1 MQHEKLSK
9 TQDEKC
15 RKCKMTRLQIALHHP
30 VPLRWGLLAILL
42 FAAFTVI
49 TQLQFNRINE
59 EQIYRARV
67 DNYLNEIRIYDA
79 AVQGRELCLRD
90 IRLKRVIENISG
102 VTNVDLGTLVCP
114 KIPPVV
120 PTPPER

>member
-1 MQHEKLSK
+1 MQQEKLSK
-9 TQDEKC
+9 TQSENC
-15 RKCKMTRLQIALHHP
+15 RICKRARIRVTLHHP
-30 VPLRWGLLAILL
+30 VPLSWGLLAILL

-59 EQIYRARV
+59 EEIYRARV
-67 DNYLNEIRIYDA
+67 DNYLNEIRIYDS

-90 IRLKRVIENISG
+90 IRLKRVIESISG
-102 VTNVDLGTLVCP
+102 VANVDLGSLECP
-114 KIPPVV
+114 EIPDVT